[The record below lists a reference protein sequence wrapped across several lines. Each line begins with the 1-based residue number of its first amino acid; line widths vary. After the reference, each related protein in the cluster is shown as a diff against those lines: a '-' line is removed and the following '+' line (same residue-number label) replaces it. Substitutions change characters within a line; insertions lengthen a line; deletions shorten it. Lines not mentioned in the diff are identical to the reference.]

1 MSALALGRCAP
12 SGVVRTY
19 QAMHS
24 CLCYNHYMSC
34 GNRVWSHGISI
45 YCWIYLISVIWEV
58 YTWKESSIYVC
69 WKSYSISQPVA
80 TVLLICEAIIIVSI
94 YHIHNEDIHVKI
106 ESQKIYVVWRGSCYN
121 ILEKFKSLFHSFMS
135 FSPHINNIASDAVKS
150 LNFVRRN
157 LSKCDESIKSAAYLG
172 LIRPKLEYASAVW
185 DPHLSKDINTIER
198 VQRIAARWVKSNYN
212 WENSVS
218 NMLSELHWPTL
229 HNRRLISRLTL
240 LCKGLHNL
248 ITLDIPS
255 YITTTTTTSH
265 ITRFQHSFY
274 FNLPTARTN
283 HYHNSYFLKTFR
295 DWNSLPISAI
305 EANTL
310 NCFYNQLCTLYSY
323 NCDWIWENPASTHK
337 YKYLEIPHLI
347 IWSIITQEGKQM
359 LAWNLPRFYSYL

>member
-1 MSALALGRCAP
+1 
-12 SGVVRTY
+12 
-19 QAMHS
+19 
-24 CLCYNHYMSC
+24 
-34 GNRVWSHGISI
+34 
-45 YCWIYLISVIWEV
+45 
-58 YTWKESSIYVC
+58 
-69 WKSYSISQPVA
+69 
-80 TVLLICEAIIIVSI
+80 
-94 YHIHNEDIHVKI
+94 
-106 ESQKIYVVWRGSCYN
+106 
-121 ILEKFKSLFHSFMS
+121 MS
-135 FSPHINNIASDAVKS
+135 FSPHINNIASNAVKS
-150 LNFVRRN
+150 LNFVRCN
-157 LSKCDESIKSAAYLG
+157 LSKCDESVKSAAYLG

-218 NMLSELHWPTL
+218 NMLSELHWLTL

-240 LCKGLHNL
+240 LYKGLHNL

-265 ITRFQHSFY
+265 ITRFQHSFH
-274 FNLPTARTN
+274 FNLPIARTN

-323 NCDWIWENPASTHK
+323 N
-337 YKYLEIPHLI
+337 
-347 IWSIITQEGKQM
+347 
-359 LAWNLPRFYSYL
+359 